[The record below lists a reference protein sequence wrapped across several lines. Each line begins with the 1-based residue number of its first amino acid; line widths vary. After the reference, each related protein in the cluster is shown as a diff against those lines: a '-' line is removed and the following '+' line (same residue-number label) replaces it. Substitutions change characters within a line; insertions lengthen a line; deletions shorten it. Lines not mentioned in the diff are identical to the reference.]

1 MSPELAQ
8 LPCAYEL
15 IRGNLNVDGAMFLEC
30 FCGQAAI
37 TLACVLINV
46 PCIRPWDVIFGDQFN
61 VLTCGHV
68 LIQLILTHRIVALH
82 FAVPDQS

>member
-46 PCIRPWDVIFGDQFN
+46 PCIRP
-61 VLTCGHV
+61 
-68 LIQLILTHRIVALH
+68 
-82 FAVPDQS
+82 